1 MGKSMTGA
9 IAATMTGK
17 GMGGDMMKSMEAS
30 IGIQGMSGMVKLGSK
45 TIRELN
51 EKDLRDKLEE
61 MRSELSKL
69 RVESSKGTL
78 RKESGKL
85 KPVRKNI
92 ARMLTRINELNKE

>member
-1 MGKSMTGA
+1 
-9 IAATMTGK
+9 
-17 GMGGDMMKSMEAS
+17 
-30 IGIQGMSGMVKLGSK
+30 MVKLGAK

-51 EKDLRDKLEE
+51 EKDLRDKLDE

-92 ARMLTRINELNKE
+92 ARMLTRINELNKEWLL

>member
-1 MGKSMTGA
+1 
-9 IAATMTGK
+9 
-17 GMGGDMMKSMEAS
+17 
-30 IGIQGMSGMVKLGSK
+30 MVKLGSK

-69 RVESSKGTL
+69 HVESSKGTL